1 MKERW
6 KIIERLLSEEYHI
19 EVQAS
24 YEGWGAGYDPK
35 FLPLTEMWAKGEME
49 EVPEPVKR
57 PYGVVF
63 YLQELSGKP
72 EEEAIDT
79 IRHEIEYLFSTD
91 LYLWRL
97 GQREFYKF
105 GFTPTSFLVLYS
117 VLESIKT
124 DEGLIKKHPNSQ
136 NAIKKRYKAILKD
149 LKTYYPHHLFALSFL
164 ENWLGEGQYQKEAQR
179 FLQEYLTSKC
189 KDAYDLIMEDL
200 FGKYMAQIEKAQE
213 INFIDLLLEEARGK
227 VRKDAHKGR
236 IMTDLLKKLPEH
248 LQELIRQNKEK
259 SAVDIPEVE
268 RREILKSLRAV
279 PDWMKDYLRQ
289 MSYIDMIE
297 RDVGFIRHFLPK
309 TLEVDIEHR
318 GFLSFILKGWQ
329 EQSTSSSESGFGK
342 STREKTQEDKLYEK
356 AYGLGKEDFMAYR
369 RRLSEILPHVE
380 ALKRK
385 LVKLMPQEEENWSG
399 KHFFGRR
406 IDNKSLSVE
415 APLGRGRIYM
425 RRQQPIRK
433 ELSFKLLI
441 DISSSMKR
449 EDKMGNAIKAL
460 ILFSEVIESLRMP
473 FSIDVFSD
481 RVFRLKEFSEDYR
494 SVKWKIVELFH
505 MLGGGTNLEKALLYS
520 YEDVQS
526 FCLKRGIKGCIV
538 VFSDGEPTRG
548 LRGQELKNLIRQ
560 IKARIP
566 IIGIGVGIERN
577 YSEYYFEGSAIR
589 IKNLSDLPKAFTR
602 IIENQA
608 RRLLAFQ

>member
-6 KIIERLLSEEYHI
+6 KVIERLLSEEYQI

-57 PYGVVF
+57 PAGVVF

-72 EEEAIDT
+72 EEEAINT

-91 LYLWRL
+91 LYFWRL
-97 GQREFYKF
+97 GQREFFKF
-105 GFTPTSFLVLYS
+105 GFTPTSFLVLYAP
-117 VLESIKT
+117 LESLRT
-124 DEGLIKKHPNSQ
+124 DERLTKSHPDSQ
-136 NAIKKRYKAILKD
+136 NTIKKRYRAILQD
-149 LKTYYPHHLFALSFL
+149 LKTYYPHHLFVLSII
-164 ENWLGEGQYQKEAQR
+164 EGWLGEGSQQKDIQK
-179 FLQEYLTSKC
+179 FLQEYLGSKSR
-189 KDAYDLIMEDL
+189 DAYDIIMEDI
-200 FGKYMAQIEKAQE
+200 FGKYMAQIEKAQD
-213 INFIDLLLEEARGK
+213 INFLDLLLEEARGK
-227 VRKDAHKGR
+227 TRRDAHRGR

-248 LQELIRQNKEK
+248 LQDLIMQYREK
-259 SAVDIPEVE
+259 SAVDIPEAD
-268 RREILKSLRAV
+268 RKEILKSLKAV
-279 PDWMKDYLRQ
+279 PDWMKDYLKQ

-297 RDVGFIRHFLPK
+297 RDVEFIRHFLPK

-318 GFLSFILKGWQ
+318 GFLSFIIKGWE
-329 EQSTSSSESGFGK
+329 EQSASSSESGFGRSK
-342 STREKTQEDKLYEK
+342 REKTQEDSLYEK
-356 AYGLGKEDFMAYR
+356 AYGLNKQEFMVYR
-369 RRLSEILPHVE
+369 RMLSGILPHVE

-385 LVKLMPQEEENWSG
+385 LLRLMPQEEEGWTG
-399 KHFFGRR
+399 KHFYGRR
-406 IDNKSLSVE
+406 IDTKSLSVE

-425 RRQQPIRK
+425 RRHEPVRK

-449 EDKMGNAIKAL
+449 EDKIQNAIRAL
-460 ILFSEVIESLRMP
+460 ILFSEVIDALRMP

-481 RVFRLKEFSEDYR
+481 RVFRLKEFSEDYQK
-494 SVKWKIVELFH
+494 VKWKIVELFNL
-505 MLGGGTNLEKALLYS
+505 LGGGTNLEKALVYS
-520 YEDVQS
+520 YEDIQS
-526 FCLKRGIKGCIV
+526 FCMKRNTRGCIV

-548 LRGQELKNLIRQ
+548 LRGQDLKSLIAQ

-566 IIGIGVGIERN
+566 TIGIGVGTERN
-577 YSEYYFEGSAIR
+577 YTEYYFEGSAIR
-589 IKNLSDLPKAFTR
+589 IKSLGDLPMAFTR